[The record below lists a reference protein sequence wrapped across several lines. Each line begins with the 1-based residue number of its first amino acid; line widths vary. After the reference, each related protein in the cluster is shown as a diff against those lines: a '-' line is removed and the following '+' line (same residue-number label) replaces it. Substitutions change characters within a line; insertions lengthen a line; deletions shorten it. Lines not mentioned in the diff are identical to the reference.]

1 MKEKIENKIRFFL
14 YNYFNTNELIKEREK
29 ELINITN
36 ISGNSWI
43 KGRYCNLDT
52 NSVENQAIRII
63 EYEKYIKRWHLLN
76 RKVLIFL
83 RRNYHIHYKFIKLKY
98 IEKKT
103 ESEIEEIMK
112 IDFKEQKIID
122 GQVIRLIYKNAKL
135 RNLN

>member
-1 MKEKIENKIRFFL
+1 MKEKIDGKIKFFL

-63 EYEKYIKRWHLLN
+63 EYERYIKRWHLLN

-83 RRNYHIHYKFIKLKY
+83 HKNYPIYYKFVKLKY

-103 ESEIEEIMK
+103 EKEIEKTTK
-112 IDFKEQKIID
+112 INSKIQNRID
-122 GQVIRLIYKNAKL
+122 GQVVQLINKNAKI
-135 RNLN
+135 RNLS